1 MQPTI
6 LCVTECISSQ
16 CRNSIMIKEEYLKHV
31 HFHQKY
37 THTHL
42 ENGIVE
48 DPSDPSKN
56 KTCLP
61 LLFDIFKR
69 FIYSKFYIDMINT
82 LNYISVAEFSYLDI
96 T

>member
-1 MQPTI
+1 MDSEK
-6 LCVTECISSQ
+6 VSSQ
-16 CRNSIMIKEEYLKHV
+16 CQNSITIKEEYLKHV

-48 DPSDPSKN
+48 DQSDPSKN

-61 LLFDIFKR
+61 FLFDIFKW
-69 FIYSKFYIDMINT
+69 FIYSKVYID
-82 LNYISVAEFSYLDI
+82 ISVIS
-96 T
+96 